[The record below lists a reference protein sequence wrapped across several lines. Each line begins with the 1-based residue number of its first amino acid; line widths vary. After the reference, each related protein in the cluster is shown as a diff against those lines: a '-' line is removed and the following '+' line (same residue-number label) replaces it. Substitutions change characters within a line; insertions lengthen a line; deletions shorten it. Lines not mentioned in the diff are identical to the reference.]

1 MAKIQDFFGD
11 GPYSPTRKP
20 DPKPE
25 PKSFTDKLKYER
37 SLNAEP
43 WEIASAQAD
52 LAQRERER
60 KLERIKVEKEMLE
73 ASLDEFYRP

>member
-1 MAKIQDFFGD
+1 MANIQDFFGD

-25 PKSFTDKLKYER
+25 PKSFVDKLKYER

-43 WEIASAQAD
+43 WEIESAKDD
-52 LAQRERER
+52 LEQRERER
-60 KLERIKVEKEMLE
+60 KLERIRVNKKMLE